1 MSNGENFCHV
11 TGTVGVVVIYDHN
24 AWGGR
29 WPVMYGG
36 GGGGGGG
43 GGEVACNVYGGGG
56 GLSYN
61 CYGTG
66 GMVVAVWVGLE
77 TNLDFF

>member
-1 MSNGENFCHV
+1 M
-11 TGTVGVVVIYDHN
+11 
-24 AWGGR
+24 
-29 WPVMYGG
+29 
-36 GGGGGGG
+36 GGGG

-77 TNLDFF
+77 TNFGFFLGLVSDSRANFALKLKINFGAY